1 MIAHARAKK
10 TLKLSRGQS
19 LVLMGLNMLLLTLLV
34 CMTLSFGQKAKE
46 KMELQ
51 MMADQAAYSTS
62 VATARAFN
70 ELAIMNR
77 TIVADNVVQIGV
89 DASISFTTLVF
100 GILDWLLIDYFIELA
115 ANQVPQCDPPWV
127 WCGCFGIF
135 GVIFGR
141 ILPIWMRGWAVYGMF
156 AGLDMAAASQAN
168 TAATN
173 ALLQWGMQ
181 GLVMAQLYT
190 QRLTSQKTAQNAVN
204 VASAGQPDISVP
216 GGGAGI
222 TMDEVGIIP
231 FTGAINL
238 TNLILSD
245 QHAVAAAMGSRT
257 HPWTAGRLN
266 LDGFS
271 FSGAGSVLSTFFNTV
286 ASGDLTFIMSDG
298 TSYYSFGKVHGNWL
312 LAPAAS
318 TWAVSDDHLIFIET
332 YSGVGCSGIP
342 LPGISVA
349 GVEGNDTFGVHMG
362 SGFGMIMGFPDE
374 VLWFAIP
381 WWPWFWDDA
390 GIHQVPS
397 FCLLNCPSAW
407 SNFVDYDDRKLLPN
421 FGGIGGGWQDNWGQ
435 PKTPVTVQRNYA
447 ARPGRLDPWDMAF
460 HLNWGGRSTDLNMKE
475 NYGASG
481 NNGIYL
487 NPITSR
493 CGGNCD
499 ISKQTALATGITYYH
514 RGGGHFKEPPNLFNP
529 WWKAGLIH
537 SDADQKASP
546 QNQGCSSNDIIDE
559 LNSSGAGWT
568 TDAATWL
575 CNKGY
580 RGWQ

>member
-1 MIAHARAKK
+1 MKTSAK

-77 TIVADNVVQIGV
+77 AIIADNVTMLGV

-100 GILDWLLIDYFIELA
+100 GILDWLLLDYFLELGV
-115 ANQVPQCDPPWV
+115 NQVPQCDPPWQ

-141 ILPIWMRGWAVYGMF
+141 IWPIWMRGWATYGMF
-156 AGLDMAAASQAN
+156 MGLDVAAAQQANAAASV
-168 TAATN
+168 
-173 ALLQWGMQ
+173 ALFQWAMQ
-181 GLVMAQLYT
+181 GVVMAQMYT
-190 QRLTSQKTAQNAVN
+190 QRLNNQNQARNAVN
-204 VASAGQPDISVP
+204 VSSAGNPEISVP
-216 GGGAGI
+216 SGGDSV
-222 TMDEVGIIP
+222 TMSEVGIIP

-238 TNLILSD
+238 TNAILSD
-245 QHAVAAAMGSRT
+245 RHGVAAAMGSRT

-266 LDGFS
+266 IDGFS
-271 FSGAGSVLSTFFNTV
+271 LSGSGQVLSTYYRMVT
-286 ASGDLTFIMSDG
+286 AGDDAQIFSDG
-298 TSYYSFGKVHGNWL
+298 AAYFSMGPLHGDNL
-312 LAPAAS
+312 LLSAS
-318 TWAVSDDHLIFIET
+318 SWAVSDDHLFHIVT
-332 YSGVGCSGIP
+332 YRGIGCSGIP
-342 LPGISVA
+342 WPGISVA
-349 GVEGNDTFGVHMG
+349 GVEGNDGFSVHMG
-362 SGFGMIMGFPDE
+362 SGMGDIWGFPME
-374 VLWFAIP
+374 ALYFVIP

-390 GIHQVPS
+390 GFHTVPS
-397 FCLLNCPSAW
+397 LCLLNCPSAW
-407 SNFVDYDDRKLLPN
+407 SNFVDYDDRKLLPS

-447 ARPGRLDPWDMAF
+447 NRPGRLDPWDMAF

-475 NYGASG
+475 NYGAGG
-481 NNGIYL
+481 NNGVFL
-487 NPITSR
+487 NPVTSG
-493 CGGNCD
+493 CGSNCD
-499 ISKQTALATGITYYH
+499 ISKQTALSTGITYYH

-537 SDADQKASP
+537 SDADKDASP
-546 QNQGCSSNDIIDE
+546 QHNGCGGDMLKQITDSDSN
-559 LNSSGAGWT
+559 AGWI
-568 TDAATWL
+568 TDAARNL
-575 CNKGY
+575 CAQGY